1 MNNEQALDVLHEWAN
16 IGKIKS
22 NAHTSEIMDAYVQL
36 YSFIK
41 EKTPADKIR
50 DMTDEE
56 LAKFLSNFKST
67 FGEEYK
73 NEKSCLEWLNKTSKN
88 VTERE
93 EELLDIVEELC
104 TYICSMPNGCEY
116 CNFGRFEKCE
126 VLDLIEKRRCEQ

>member
-22 NAHTSEIMDAYVQL
+22 NAHTSGIMDAYVQL

-56 LAKFLSNFKST
+56 LAKFLSNFKNN

-73 NEKSCLEWLNKTSKN
+73 NEENCLEYLKKTN
-88 VTERE
+88 MTEK

-116 CNFGRFEKCE
+116 CNFGGFEKCE

>member
-1 MNNEQALDVLHEWAN
+1 MNKEQALDVLHEWAN

-22 NAHTSEIMDAYVQL
+22 NAHTSEIMDAYGEL

-73 NEKSCLEWLNKTSKN
+73 NEKNCLEWLNKTSKN

-93 EELLDIVEELC
+93 EELFDIVEELC
-104 TYICSMPNGCEY
+104 TCMSNQPNGCEY
-116 CNFGRFEKCE
+116 CTFSMAEKCE
-126 VLDLIEKRRCEQ
+126 VLDLIKKRRCEQ